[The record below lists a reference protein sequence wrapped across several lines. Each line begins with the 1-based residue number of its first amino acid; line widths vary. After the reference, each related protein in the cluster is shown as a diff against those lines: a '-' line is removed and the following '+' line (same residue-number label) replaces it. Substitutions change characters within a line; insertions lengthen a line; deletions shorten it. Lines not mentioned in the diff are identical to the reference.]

1 MYEHV
6 DIPVNNNYVM
16 TCLIFKIFRL
26 SEENMMEVYLDDLG
40 TIQTVS
46 DTLPNYLGWVHNIL
60 QDSIMNS
67 S

>member
-1 MYEHV
+1 
-6 DIPVNNNYVM
+6 
-16 TCLIFKIFRL
+16 
-26 SEENMMEVYLDDLG
+26 MMEVYLDDLG

-46 DTLPNYLGWVHNIL
+46 DSLPNYLGWVHNIL